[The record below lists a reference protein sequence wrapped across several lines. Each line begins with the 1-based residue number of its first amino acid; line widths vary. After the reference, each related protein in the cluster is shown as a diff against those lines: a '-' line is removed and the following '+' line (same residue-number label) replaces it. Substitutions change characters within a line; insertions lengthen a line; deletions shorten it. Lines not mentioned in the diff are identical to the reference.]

1 MSLVLQL
8 DVTRW
13 QTHLTEFATGID
25 PVPVIKGNGYGLG
38 FERLVKEVERLELD
52 LIAVDTLA
60 EATQLRQ
67 IWKKQIL
74 VMQPVR
80 ATDDYQNTDFILT
93 VDSHSPKI
101 TTPVVVELKTKL
113 QRFGVDL
120 SQLNSFADY
129 QIIGYGVH
137 LPIGDNTNYSYA
149 KEIAES
155 LPDQTLFV
163 SHLTKAELDQLPNAK
178 LRVGTSLWLGD
189 RTALSMYG
197 EVLEVRKANG
207 KLGYGQVA
215 SATDIAVISGGTRH
229 GIGMRAPTMPA
240 NLRQRLVAL
249 GLGFYEAIR
258 KAKSPFYLGS
268 KSLAFAD
275 TPHMN
280 VSLVQLPKKHNV
292 KVGDKMLVRA
302 RYTTTYPDFIV
313 EI

>member
-8 DVTRW
+8 DQVRW

-25 PVPVIKGNGYGLG
+25 LVPVIKGNGYGLG
-38 FERLVKEVERLELD
+38 FPKLVAEVNRLELK
-52 LIAVDTLA
+52 LIAVDTFA
-60 EATQLRQ
+60 EATQLRN
-67 IWKKQIL
+67 IWPHQIL

-80 ATDDYQNTDFILT
+80 ATDTYQVENLILT
-93 VDSHSPKI
+93 VDAHSPKVSA
-101 TTPVVVELKTKL
+101 PVVVELKTKL
-113 QRFGVDL
+113 QRFGVELDE
-120 SQLNSFADY
+120 LNQFSDY
-129 QIIGYGVH
+129 EIIGYGVH
-137 LPIGDNTNYSYA
+137 LPIGETTNYLTA
-149 KEIAES
+149 KEIAEA

-163 SHLTKAELDQLPNAK
+163 SHLTKAELNQLPNAR
-178 LRVGTSLWLGD
+178 LRVGTSFWLGD

-197 EVLEVRKANG
+197 EVLEIRNISG

-215 SATDIAVISGGTRH
+215 SANQIAVISGGTRH

-240 NLRQRLVAL
+240 NTRQRLVAL

-258 KAKSPFYLGS
+258 KAKSPFYLNYR
-268 KSLAFAD
+268 SLAFAD

-280 VSLVQLPKKHNV
+280 VSLLQLPKKHQL
-292 KVGDKMLVRA
+292 KVGDKVLVRA